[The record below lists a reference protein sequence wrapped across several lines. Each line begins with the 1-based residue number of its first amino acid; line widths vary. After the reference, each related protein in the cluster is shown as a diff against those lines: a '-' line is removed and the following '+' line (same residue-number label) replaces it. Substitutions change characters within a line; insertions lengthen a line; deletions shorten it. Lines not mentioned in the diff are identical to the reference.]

1 MTQLDNIKPTS
12 SDDIEQQSS
21 ENVIAIIPAFN
32 EGNNIVNIVN
42 SVKKFVTTVIV
53 VDDGSMDDTY
63 RNAQSTGAKVIRN
76 LQNRGKG
83 SALKKGF
90 QECIRYNPDIVVTI
104 DADGQHNPEEI
115 PVVIKPIKDGI
126 ADMVI
131 GSRYNTVSLR
141 EVPLVRGIGLSVISM
156 LNQSLTSI
164 KVKDTQS
171 GFRAYNKTILN
182 IISDY
187 ESVGY
192 GAEMEQLAEA
202 EQNGLNI
209 MEVPVTIRYK
219 GLGRTSKQNSV
230 RHGAHIVSA
239 ILKIA
244 VEKRPLLIFGVS
256 GLIVIL
262 LSLIPLVNLL
272 MIFNDTR
279 YFSIPLALLVL
290 GFNLFGVLLV
300 LFSFIFYA
308 LKRIR
313 TKVNYRNKH

>member
-1 MTQLDNIKPTS
+1 MTQLDNIES
-12 SDDIEQQSS
+12 SSSEKLDNQSY

-32 EGNNIVNIVN
+32 EGDSIVNVIN
-42 SVKKFVTTVIV
+42 SVKRFVNTVII
-53 VDDGSMDDTY
+53 VDDGSADDTY
-63 RNAQSTGAKVIRN
+63 QNAVSTGAKVIRN
-76 LQNRGKG
+76 LHNRGKG
-83 SALKKGF
+83 FALKKGF

-104 DADGQHNPEEI
+104 DADGQHNPEDI
-115 PVVIKPIKDGI
+115 PLVIKPIQDGI

-131 GSRYNTVSLR
+131 GSRYNTVALK

-156 LNQSLTSI
+156 LNQSLTRI
-164 KVKDTQS
+164 KIKDTQS
-171 GFRAYNKTILN
+171 GFRAYSKTILN

-187 ESVGY
+187 DSVGY

-230 RHGAHIVSA
+230 KHGAHIVTA

-244 VEKRPLLIFGVS
+244 VEKRPLLIFGLG
-256 GLIVIL
+256 GLILIL

-272 MIFNDTR
+272 TIFNDTR

-290 GFNLFGVLLV
+290 GFNLFGVLLI

-313 TKVNYRNKH
+313 TKVNHMK

>member
-1 MTQLDNIKPTS
+1 MSQIDNIGSSLNTS
-12 SDDIEQQSS
+12 TKQQIS

-32 EGNNIVNIVN
+32 EEDNIVNIIN
-42 SVKKFVTTVIV
+42 SVKKFVNTVIV
-53 VDDGSMDDTY
+53 IDDGSIDNTY
-63 RNAQSTGAKVIRN
+63 HRAVPTGAKVIRN

-83 SALKKGF
+83 FALKRGF

-115 PVVIKPIKDGI
+115 PQVIKPIKDGI

-131 GSRYNTVSLR
+131 GSRYNTVSIK
-141 EVPLVRGIGLSVISM
+141 EIPIIRGVGLSIINI
-156 LNQSLTSI
+156 LNQLLTRI

-192 GAEMEQLAEA
+192 GAEMEQLAQA

-219 GLGRTSKQNSV
+219 GLNRTSKQNSIT
-230 RHGAHIVSA
+230 HGAHIA
-239 ILKIA
+239 TTILRIV
-244 VEKRPLLIFGVS
+244 VEKRPLLFFGLS
-256 GLIVIL
+256 GIILIL

-290 GFNLFGVLLV
+290 AFDFIGMLLI

-313 TKVNYRNKH
+313 TRLNYLK

>member
-1 MTQLDNIKPTS
+1 MNQLDNIES
-12 SDDIEQQSS
+12 SIDTDSKKIFH
-21 ENVIAIIPAFN
+21 ENVIAIIPAYN
-32 EGNNIVNIVN
+32 EENNIVNIIN
-42 SVKKFVTTVIV
+42 SVKKFVSTVLV
-53 VDDGSMDDTY
+53 VDDGSTDNTY
-63 RNAQSTGAKVIRN
+63 HHAMSTGAIVIRN

-83 SALKKGF
+83 FALKKGL
-90 QECIRYNPDIVVTI
+90 QACIRYNPDVVVTI
-104 DADGQHNPEEI
+104 DADGQHIPEEI
-115 PVVIKPIKDGI
+115 PLLIRPIVDGI

-131 GSRYNTVSLR
+131 GSRYNTVALK
-141 EVPLVRGIGLSVISM
+141 EVPLVRGVGLSVINI
-156 LNQSLTSI
+156 LNQSLTKI

-192 GAEMEQLAEA
+192 GAEMEQLAQA

-230 RHGAHIVSA
+230 KHGAHIVSA
-239 ILKIA
+239 IFKIA
-244 VEKRPLLIFGVS
+244 VEKRPLLFFGL
-256 GLIVIL
+256 GGVIIML
-262 LSLIPLVNLL
+262 LSLIPFLDLL
-272 MIFNDTR
+272 TIFNDTR
-279 YFSIPLALLVL
+279 YFSIPLALIVL
-290 GFNLFGVLLV
+290 GFNLIGILLI

-313 TKVNYRNKH
+313 TRLNTLK